1 MITGSGVMA
10 ILFNKFNHE
19 FSNWKYPRQNSKL
32 LHPTYGD
39 WSKARIPDLEEMLL
53 MKSYF
58 MLQNVRFTVFIV
70 SVLLTENQ

>member
-1 MITGSGVMA
+1 MITGSGIMS
-10 ILFNKFNHE
+10 ILFNKFDHE

-32 LHPTYGD
+32 LHPTSGD
-39 WSKARIPDLEEMLL
+39 WSQARVPDLEEMLL

-70 SVLLTENQ
+70 SELLTEKQ